1 MRLFYFSF
9 YFSLT
14 WVWLFTWVWFLTWAW
29 LIYYLSQTNCKY
41 PSRHVPRYLW
51 FISYVHVWPFICK
64 YFFFKNR
71 LNSICIL
78 PAFLKTCN
86 TVDFK
91 WCQLFVAIS
100 CLCQYVHF
108 ISWKSVLRYVIS
120 NIDLSYTESD
130 STLLSESVVMVII
143 LFTS

>member
-41 PSRHVPRYLW
+41 PSRHGIFDSSLMYMYDHLSV
-51 FISYVHVWPFICK
+51 K
-64 YFFFKNR
+64 KFKKR

-78 PAFLKTCN
+78 QAFLKTCN

-120 NIDLSYTESD
+120 NIDLSYIEPD
-130 STLLSESVVMVII
+130 STVLSEAVVMLII